1 MKRILAGLAMVF
13 GLVGGVAQACPSFAS
28 PGAAQYEA
36 AGGQLRSPAFF
47 NVVAGGENN
56 LGGCPHIYNNLGS
69 DRLDYGQSYFTTQP
83 DFSFFLSGM
92 GSVRIVVS
100 VVSECDAALLINTGA
115 VNWYF
120 DDDDNGNLDPRI
132 SLTRPSNGR
141 MDIWVGTFD
150 GQYCDAQLRMET
162 FPR

>member
-1 MKRILAGLAMVF
+1 MKRLFLAVLAIIGLSAT
-13 GLVGGVAQACPSFAS
+13 VAAACPSFDTA
-28 PGAAQYEA
+28 GVEQYEA
-36 AGGQLRSPAFF
+36 SGGQLRQPRFF
-47 NVVAGGENN
+47 PVTAGGQNN
-56 LGGCPHIYNNLGS
+56 LGGCSHIYSRLGS
-69 DRLDYGQSYFTTQP
+69 DQLDYGQSYFTTQP
-83 DFSFFLSGM
+83 DFSFYLSNM
-92 GSVRIVVS
+92 GGVRLVVS

-150 GQYCDAQLRMET
+150 GEYCNAQLRMET
-162 FPR
+162 FAR